1 MVADKES
8 KEAALAA
15 KNRILPAKE
24 AALFKTLLQQYELK
38 QYKKGIKAADQILKK
53 APNHGETL
61 ALKALILHSSLPHN
75 HPTAS
80 SQPKGEEVDHL
91 IAAALRKDPYTH
103 ITHHVNS
110 IIARAKKDYATAG
123 RSLTRAREIDG
134 DNIPLIR
141 DAISLHTQLGQH
153 EESLRV
159 RHQFF
164 TMRPN
169 LRSNWIS
176 LAVGHELCGNYQEA
190 LDVYLGLEESTKDE
204 GLAPI
209 EKTQMSWHI
218 VKLMIKLGK
227 LKEAHERLGDDIRD
241 RIVPNSGETVEIQ
254 AELLQKMG
262 QAEEAEVAYRR
273 LIESNPD
280 KIGNYKAMLKAR
292 GLDLDG
298 ELSAEQVQK
307 VLSQLELFSE
317 SFPRA
322 AAPKRLALDV
332 AQGDDFNQRVRV
344 YLQAGLEKG
353 IPSLFVDLKGLYK
366 DKAKLKVVESILED
380 LKQKLEV
387 ESTSAPDGEPISPP
401 TMLLWLYYY
410 LALHLAHPAHPTPD
424 YARSLKLL
432 ETALEHTPTLPEI
445 YMAKAMVLKRA
456 GDPDGAARAME
467 QARLLDGQDRF
478 LNGKAGKYWLRA
490 GEVEKA
496 SAVFGLFTKKDA
508 ASPGQ
513 DLTDMQC
520 TWFLQEEGDA
530 ALRAGRLPLAVKR
543 YERIISIFKDEDD
556 DQYDFHTYALRKMN
570 LNAYFNM
577 VEFGKQ
583 LRHHPQYIQ
592 AATQAADIYLRIYD
606 NPDLREVKLSPEE
619 EAERKKA
626 AKKAQK
632 ANSKAKKAAAAPA
645 ENKEEPAL
653 PDADPEGKEYLK
665 EVDALA
671 AIERLLQPLFG
682 TAEDEIALWLTS
694 FELALRQDHLLQAI
708 RALNKSH
715 KLEPKNP
722 RVHNQAI
729 RLSLKVSSLP
739 AETAHLSLIKSSLK
753 RLIPDDVD
761 LLRINGDF
769 IQQNAN
775 SSPHIFYGALTLR
788 DILLARS
795 DNKALSDTDKQQ
807 VEGAFMQVL
816 NSEVKPDIKT
826 YQDTLTQLNS
836 TTESS
841 PETIAKFRESVLQ
854 RLPLALGFSVTEEKQ
869 KRKEQW
875 AVEDAKEN
883 EVTLANGTA

>member
-110 IIARAKKDYATAG
+110 IIARAKRDYVTAG
-123 RSLTRAREIDG
+123 RSLTRAREIDP

-176 LAVGHELCGNYQEA
+176 LAVGHELCGNDQEA
-190 LDVYLGLEESTKDE
+190 LDVYLGLEDCTRDE

-218 VKLMIKLGK
+218 IKLMIKLGK

-241 RIVPNSGETVEIQ
+241 RIVPNSGETVDIQ
-254 AELLQKMG
+254 AELLQKTG

-280 KIGNYKAMLKAR
+280 KIGNYRAMLKAR

-298 ELSAEQVQK
+298 ELSAEQAQK
-307 VLSQLELFSE
+307 VLTQLQLFSE

-332 AQGDDFNQRVRV
+332 AKGEEFKQRVQA

-366 DKAKLKVVESILED
+366 DQAKLEVVETILED
-380 LKQKLEV
+380 LKRKLEA
-387 ESTSAPDGEPISPP
+387 ESTAASDSQPISPP

-445 YMAKAMVLKRA
+445 HMAKAMVLKRA

-490 GEVEKA
+490 GEVEEA

-583 LRHHPQYIQ
+583 LRHHPRYIQ
-592 AATQAADIYLRIYD
+592 AASQAADIYLRIYD

-632 ANSKAKKAAAAPA
+632 ASSKAKKAAAAPA
-645 ENKEEPAL
+645 DNKEEPAL

-671 AIERLLQPLFG
+671 AIERLLEPLFG
-682 TAEDEIALWLTS
+682 TAEEEMSLWLTS
-694 FELALRQDHLLQAI
+694 FELALRQDHLLQAV
-708 RALNKSH
+708 RALNKSS

-739 AETAHLSLIKSSLK
+739 AETAHLSLIKSSLNH
-753 RLIPDDVD
+753 LVPEDVD

-769 IQQNAN
+769 IQQNGN
-775 SSPHIFYGALTLR
+775 SAAHIFYGALTVR
-788 DILLARS
+788 DILLLRS

-807 VEGAFMQVL
+807 VEGAFIQVL

-826 YQDTLTQLNS
+826 YQDTLAQLI
-836 TTESS
+836 TLESS
-841 PETIAKFRESVLQ
+841 PETIAKFRETVLQ
-854 RLPLALGFSVTEEKQ
+854 RLPLALGFSAKEDKQ

-875 AVEDAKEN
+875 AAEDAKEN